1 MNKKYLLVSMND
13 ERIKEI
19 AEIFGNRTCKKI
31 LDYLSNNEQ
40 ASEKDMADSL
50 KVPINTIEYN
60 LKKLLK
66 TDLVESTSNFFWS
79 KKGKKIVMYRLSN
92 KSVIIS
98 PKNFKIS
105 SKVKSILP
113 VALISVAL
121 AILVRTFYSI
131 KESVNEAGPL
141 LMKAGEGATDLAAS
155 APERF
160 AENSSFLFSS
170 SPAWVWFLGGAL
182 LAIVIFAVLN
192 WRKL

>member
-19 AEIFGNRTCKKI
+19 AEIFGNKTCKKI

-40 ASEKDMADSL
+40 ASEKDLADAL
-50 KVPINTIEYN
+50 KVPINTVEYN

-121 AILVRTFYSI
+121 AILVKTFYSVRDAMS
-131 KESVNEAGPL
+131 ESAPL
-141 LMKAGEGATDLAAS
+141 LMNAGQGAMDVATV
-155 APERF
+155 PERF
-160 AENSSFLFSS
+160 AENSSFLFSG

-182 LAIVIFAVLN
+182 LAIVIFAILN

>member
-19 AEIFGNRTCKKI
+19 AEIFGNKTCKKI

-40 ASEKDMADSL
+40 ASEKDLADAL
-50 KVPINTIEYN
+50 KVPINTVEYN

-121 AILVRTFYSI
+121 AILVKTFYSVRDAMS
-131 KESVNEAGPL
+131 ESAPL
-141 LMKAGEGATDLAAS
+141 LMNAGQGAMDVATV
-155 APERF
+155 PERF